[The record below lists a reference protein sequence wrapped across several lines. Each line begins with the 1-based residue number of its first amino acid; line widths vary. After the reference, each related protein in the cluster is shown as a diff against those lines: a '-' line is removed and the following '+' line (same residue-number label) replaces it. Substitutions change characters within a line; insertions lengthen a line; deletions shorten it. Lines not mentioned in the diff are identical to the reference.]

1 MSNKQIVML
10 NEVSDGYYIH
20 KSELDTEEK
29 YNQAVDVFK
38 LFGYTRSGGFALP
51 YTKFMHHQRENAL
64 ICHNGLL
71 MGTNTSAKMCSIDGV
86 KLGFNQL
93 MNIGELKRSM
103 NSDLATEA
111 DNKAC
116 EAYRILNEMDCHY
129 DEEKRKWFKR
139 VWL

>member
-20 KSELDTEEK
+20 KSELDIEEK

-38 LFGYTRSGGFALP
+38 LFGYTRSGDCALS
-51 YTKFMHHQRENAL
+51 YTEFMNHQRENAL

-71 MGTNTSAKMCSIDGV
+71 MGTNTSAIGDIDHAV
-86 KLGFNQL
+86 KLDFNQL

-103 NSDLATEA
+103 NSDLAIEA

-139 VWL
+139 AWL